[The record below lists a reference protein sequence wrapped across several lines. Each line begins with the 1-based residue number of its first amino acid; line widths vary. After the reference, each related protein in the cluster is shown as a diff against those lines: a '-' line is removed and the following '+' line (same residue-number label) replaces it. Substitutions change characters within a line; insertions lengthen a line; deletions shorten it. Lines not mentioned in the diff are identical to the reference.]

1 MAEKDQQQQTYP
13 PPQVNPYGRN
23 DEELASVSAA
33 DHRRKKRTKCFIYIA
48 ALTVFQIGMILLFSL
63 TVMKVR
69 APKFRIRSAT
79 FGSFDAPLTNPS
91 FNISMIAELGVKNTN
106 FRNYKYSNST
116 IDFFYKDTKVGET
129 VIPKANAKA
138 RSTRKFNVIVGLSSA
153 NLPSNSQLGSDL
165 GSGSLPLRSESRLRG
180 EVELMKVLV
189 KSKKSSRM
197 DCTMVIDI
205 SRRELQNVV
214 CK

>member
-13 PPQVNPYGRN
+13 PPQVNPYGRA
-23 DEELASVSAA
+23 DAELASVAA
-33 DHRRKKRTKCFIYIA
+33 TDERRKKRTKWFIYIA
-48 ALTVFQIGMILLFSL
+48 AFTVFQIGMILLFSL

-79 FGSFDAPLTNPS
+79 FGSFEAPLTNPS
-91 FNISMIAELGVKNTN
+91 FNIAMVAELGVKNTN
-106 FRNYKYSNST
+106 FGKYKFSNST
-116 IDFFYKDTKVGET
+116 IDFFYRDIKVGEA

-138 RSTRKFNVIVGLSSA
+138 RSTRKFDVAVTLSSA

-165 GSGSLPLRSESRLRG
+165 SSGSLPLRSESRLRG
-180 EVELMKVLV
+180 KVELMMVM

-205 SRRELQNVV
+205 TRRELQNVV